1 MGDNQAILRKG
12 KDTITPGGYRF
23 VMLWA
28 ASLLFLYALGV
39 YFGTGLL
46 RGYAAETV
54 KLRET
59 RMALLFTEQNAPAS
73 ARTPSGTSPVDV
85 QMGLIMNHVG
95 EFSMREA
102 AWTADFNLFFRW
114 TGDGVNPGESFRLAN
129 GQILQREKV
138 ESSRRG
144 MEHSAEYHVVAR
156 MTKPFDASRFPFS
169 DEGLL
174 VRVEDATHEVRYVAD
189 NSGSKIGP
197 DALPRGVKLGGI
209 MVESRAGRVDPAPVG
224 GKTEAR
230 SELVFGLL
238 IVPDSFGIY
247 LQMFQALFASV
258 AIALIVLFIRPI
270 HVDPRFG
277 LPVGGFFAA
286 VGNNVYLSSLLPHS
300 DRFTLA
306 NLVNATGLFTIFL
319 VLVQSAISLYL
330 QDTLG
335 QERLR
340 RLFDHVSFAVF
351 LVGYVAINLAFPFA
365 AKT

>member
-1 MGDNQAILRKG
+1 MGDKSTILRKG
-12 KDTITPGGYRF
+12 KDNITPGGYRF
-23 VMLWA
+23 VMIWA
-28 ASLLFLYALGV
+28 AGLLFLYGLGG
-39 YFGTGLL
+39 YFGAALL
-46 RGYAAETV
+46 RGYVAESV
-54 KLRET
+54 RVREA
-59 RMALLFTEQNAPAS
+59 RMALLSTELNAQSSAQTPA
-73 ARTPSGTSPVDV
+73 GTSPVDV
-85 QMGLIMNHVG
+85 QVGLIMNHVG
-95 EFSMREA
+95 EFAMREA

-114 TGDGVNPGESFRLAN
+114 TGDGVNPGESFRLVN
-129 GQILQREKV
+129 GQIVQREKV

-189 NSGSKIGP
+189 NSGGKIGP
-197 DALPRGVKLGGI
+197 DALPRGLKLGGL
-209 MVESRAGRVDPAPVG
+209 MVESGTGRVDPAPAD
-224 GKTEAR
+224 GKTAAR

-258 AIALIVLFIRPI
+258 AIAFIVLFIRPI

-340 RLFDHVSFAVF
+340 RMFDHVSFAVF